1 MDDNNTMRYVGM
13 TANEFKERFRNHQK
27 SFREEK
33 YANKTELANYVW
45 NLKNSKK
52 PFTMKWSILKK
63 PPRSRMGQ
71 KDAPF
76 VSKKSCG
83 SLS

>member
-1 MDDNNTMRYVGM
+1 M

-33 YANKTELANYVW
+33 YANETELANYVW
-45 NLKNSKK
+45 NLKKSKK
-52 PFTMKWSILKK
+52 SFTMKWSILKK
-63 PPRSRMGQ
+63 TPPRFRRDQ

-83 SLS
+83 SLSQTKNLS